1 MRRKERSLL
10 SPGTGCLW
18 VLVDQCNSL
27 DHEKRAKLS
36 LFRLL
41 KFPNQQFKC
50 SGYVGAYRLYKQTQ
64 TLNWD
69 FCRHL
74 EQFSPAL
81 KPVPMVYHHNWM
93 ERLEATIGN
102 DGFWWLCTNAL
113 VQRWNDKVP
122 LPKSN
127 VQHLYTREI
136 SPKKRENVGILRKKT
151 GGGSTQIPLLL

>member
-64 TLNWD
+64 TLNRD
-69 FCRHL
+69 LSGHL
-74 EQFSPAL
+74 QQVSPGL
-81 KPVPMVYHHNWM
+81 KPVFATIEKFRWFSGVPSPLNGMVGGNHWK
-93 ERLEATIGN
+93 RWISDDVLGQATIGN
-102 DGFWWLCTNAL
+102 DGFQWL
-113 VQRWNDKVP
+113 
-122 LPKSN
+122 
-127 VQHLYTREI
+127 
-136 SPKKRENVGILRKKT
+136 
-151 GGGSTQIPLLL
+151 STICPTME

>member
-64 TLNWD
+64 TLNWE
-69 FCRHL
+69 FSTYL
-74 EQFSPAL
+74 QQFSPGL
-81 KPVPMVYHHNWM
+81 KPSFCHHRKVSMVLGEPSLLNVMVGGNHW
-93 ERLEATIGN
+93 ERRFF
-102 DGFWWLCTNAL
+102 DGCPPL
-113 VQRWNDKVP
+113 VRRWN
-122 LPKSN
+122 
-127 VQHLYTREI
+127 
-136 SPKKRENVGILRKKT
+136 G
-151 GGGSTQIPLLL
+151 